1 MVIQNRIKRERA
13 ADYLYTQGCAVR
25 VGAVRARRQF
35 RGALQSKRAAGRF
48 GVDVCIDAG
57 VSRMTRHVILV
68 VGLMCTICTGAWAQN
83 APVAVTPEQVRQG
96 SEIYAVN
103 CATCHGNRMK
113 NPEWAINLA
122 TIPKDD
128 RQRFIQSVT
137 SGKGN
142 MPPWGDVLK
151 ANEIEALWAYFSQG
165 EK

>member
-1 MVIQNRIKRERA
+1 MRYVIFA
-13 ADYLYTQGCAVR
+13 AALL
-25 VGAVRARRQF
+25 GA
-35 RGALQSKRAAGRF
+35 
-48 GVDVCIDAG
+48 
-57 VSRMTRHVILV
+57 T
-68 VGLMCTICTGAWAQN
+68 AWAQN
-83 APVAVTPEQVRQG
+83 AATPEQVKAG
-96 SEIYAVN
+96 ADVYAVH

-137 SGKGN
+137 NGRGN

-151 ANEIEALWAYFSQG
+151 ANEIESLWAYFTQG

>member
-1 MVIQNRIKRERA
+1 M
-13 ADYLYTQGCAVR
+13 
-25 VGAVRARRQF
+25 
-35 RGALQSKRAAGRF
+35 KRAAMF
-48 GVDVCIDAG
+48 GWALWG
-57 VSRMTRHVILV
+57 AT
-68 VGLMCTICTGAWAQN
+68 AWAQN
-83 APVAVTPEQVRQG
+83 TVTPEQIKSG
-96 SEIYAVN
+96 GEIYATH

-113 NPEWAINLA
+113 NPEWAIDLA

-137 SGKGN
+137 GGRGN